1 MMNAGGGRDAPSD
14 EWPRSA
20 STPGDATLR
29 RGRRGATDG
38 NRQQVRHQR
47 LTYVGTS
54 EGSISVS
61 RGSHEP
67 ELAKRVI
74 LTASAYALPH
84 GPLSSELLEPK
95 SKLLWVNHED
105 DPASSRAT
113 GW

>member
-1 MMNAGGGRDAPSD
+1 
-14 EWPRSA
+14 
-20 STPGDATLR
+20 
-29 RGRRGATDG
+29 
-38 NRQQVRHQR
+38 
-47 LTYVGTS
+47 
-54 EGSISVS
+54 
-61 RGSHEP
+61 
-67 ELAKRVI
+67 VI